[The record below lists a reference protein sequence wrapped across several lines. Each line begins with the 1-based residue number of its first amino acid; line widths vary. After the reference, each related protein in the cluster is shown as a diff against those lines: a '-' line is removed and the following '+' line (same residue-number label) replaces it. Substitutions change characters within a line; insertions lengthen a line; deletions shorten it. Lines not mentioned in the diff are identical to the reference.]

1 MDEGRGG
8 AQEGGAGE
16 EFSFLR
22 IFMEQNHN
30 HFKEGRL
37 ELRGSRLV
45 VNLLDPERDG
55 GVFKCVVSNLVRRD
69 FG

>member
-1 MDEGRGG
+1 
-8 AQEGGAGE
+8 
-16 EFSFLR
+16 
-22 IFMEQNHN
+22 MEQNHN

-37 ELRGSRLV
+37 ALRGSRLV